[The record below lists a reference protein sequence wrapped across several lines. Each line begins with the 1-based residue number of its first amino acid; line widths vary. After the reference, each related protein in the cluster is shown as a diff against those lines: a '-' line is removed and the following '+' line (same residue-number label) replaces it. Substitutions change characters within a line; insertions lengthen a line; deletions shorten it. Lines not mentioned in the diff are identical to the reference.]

1 MVLDCH
7 IQNFFD
13 NIPFELN
20 IDLVAEKIADGNIL
34 GLIRK
39 FLNSGVMEDG
49 VLIGML
55 DWYGD

>member
-7 IQNFFD
+7 IQNSFD

-20 IDLVAEKIADGNIL
+20 IDLVAEKIADGHIL
-34 GLIRK
+34 DLIRK

-55 DWYGD
+55 E